1 MSNVIEIFTQEM
13 FSTLRSHLLGN
24 PKGQEEAAAL
34 IAGIVE
40 TKRQLRLLVREVVP
54 IPDEYVLHKSS
65 VGLQIHPDFLSRQ
78 LKECRLSG
86 SAFMLAHS
94 HPLGSRHVQFSGV
107 DDAGEEALFPKIL
120 SLNEGLPVGSIV
132 MSPKSLSAR
141 VWLPSENRPR
151 PVDEVRVLGQTIERF
166 NGTNGG
172 RLPEYPVEP
181 LDQELYS
188 RHVLAIGAEGQRMIQ
203 RTRVGIAGVG
213 GVGSSI
219 FTQLMH
225 LGIRDIVLVDPDLV
239 GESNLARMMGTVKSD
254 IGAPKVEVLGKLG
267 LRFDSRLAID
277 IINEPVESKGA
288 RTKLRDTDAVFCC
301 VDSLPS
307 RAFVNRFGCQYYIPV
322 IDVGCDIQMSEKHR
336 PRVRAIG
343 GRVMVLMPDGPCL
356 HRYGMAADS
365 LPSDEQAVD
374 GHQPASGTQVEVPSM
389 VCHIGVVASLAVCE
403 FVNLVTGM
411 ASRTLR
417 SRGMYRMY
425 DGISG
430 TVRECRGARDSDC
443 LACGAQRGLG
453 DSSDGCASGR
463 RFEPVQS
470 GDCRV
475 R

>member
-1 MSNVIEIFTQEM
+1 MSDVIEIFTQEM

-54 IPDEYVLHKSS
+54 IPDEYLLHKSS

-94 HPLGSRHVQFSGV
+94 HPFGGRHVQFSGV
-107 DDAGEEALFPKIL
+107 DDAGEETLFPKIL
-120 SLNEGLPVGSIV
+120 SLNEGLPTGSIV

-172 RLPEYPVEP
+172 RLPEYLVEP
-181 LDQELYS
+181 PDQGLYS
-188 RHVLAIGAEGQRMIQ
+188 RHVLAIGAEGQRMIR

-219 FTQLMH
+219 FTQLIH
-225 LGIRDIVLVDPDLV
+225 LGIRDIVLVDPDFID
-239 GESNLARMMGTVKSD
+239 ESNLARMVGTAKSD
-254 IGAPKVEVLGKLG
+254 IDAPKVEVLRKLG
-267 LRFDSRLAID
+267 LRFDSQLAVD
-277 IINEPVESKGA
+277 TVKGPVESNQA
-288 RTKLRDTDAVFCC
+288 RAKLRDVDVVFCC

-322 IDVGCDIQMSEKHR
+322 IDVGCDIQMSEKACR
-336 PRVRAIG
+336 RVRAIG

-356 HRYGMAADS
+356 HRYGMATDG
-365 LPSDEQAVD
+365 LLTDEQDAQRYQLV
-374 GHQPASGTQVEVPSM
+374 SGKREEVPSM

-417 SRGMYRMY
+417 SSGVYRMY

-430 TVRECRGARDSDC
+430 TVRECRGANDSDC
-443 LACGAQRGLG
+443 IVCGAQRGLG
-453 DSSDGCASGR
+453 DSSDN
-463 RFEPVQS
+463 
-470 GDCRV
+470 RV
-475 R
+475 SER